1 MYRNKTWIRRN
12 QKSVARFLA
21 MCLLEP
27 SITMP
32 DHGNLRSSIEICQSL
47 DEPRYPDLDAPKLSL
62 ISFPRLSVGANA
74 RYVVYDTI

>member
-32 DHGNLRSSIEICQSL
+32 DHLVKKIKVTPITKKHDQKIHGNWTCLYL
-47 DEPRYPDLDAPKLSL
+47 LATL
-62 ISFPRLSVGANA
+62 
-74 RYVVYDTI
+74 T